1 MEKEAGVLTKEMK
14 ITLTFQKQVY
24 AVLFAVILSLVRGVV
39 YSDEIGIAL
48 EPPLA
53 VLVLTFCADT
63 YTQEIASR
71 RSEVWRLCP
80 AKRKIQTIY
89 KRLAVQELFLLS
101 VAAFGYGLF
110 LLFQNPV
117 TGKMTKDVLIMAN
130 VPESEIYKFLVYLA
144 ALAVTI
150 FFWGMLSNLLSCLFR
165 NMWAGIGACLILW
178 LTTNSA
184 MGDRILGAWNLF
196 SYTFR
201 ELGDSSDFSWLCGKM
216 VCICMGITAMTVMPE
231 IIEKRG

>member
-1 MEKEAGVLTKEMK
+1 MREMK
-14 ITLTFQKQVY
+14 ISLTVQKQAY
-24 AVLFAVILSLVRGVV
+24 AIFFVVILSLVRGVTD
-39 YSDEIGIAL
+39 SDEVGIAL
-48 EPPLA
+48 EAPMAALA
-53 VLVLTFCADT
+53 LTFCADT
-63 YTQEIASR
+63 YTQEIISR
-71 RSEVWRLCP
+71 RSEIWRLCP
-80 AKRKIQTIY
+80 MKRRVCAIYRRMAIQE
-89 KRLAVQELFLLS
+89 VFLLF
-101 VAAFGYGLF
+101 VAAAGYGLF
-110 LLFQNPV
+110 FLFQNPR
-117 TGKMTKDVLIMAN
+117 TDRMGTEGPAGEIGRFLIY
-130 VPESEIYKFLVYLA
+130 VA
-144 ALAVTI
+144 AVAVTLG
-150 FFWGMLSNLLSCLFR
+150 FWGLLSNLLSCLFR